1 MLKRR
6 LRNVSQSHRD
16 ARQRLLNRR
25 NRDFTYVLR
34 WTYTYLKVVKRGS
47 GAPDSQSN
55 SKAEAMPERSK
66 SDASATFDA

>member
-16 ARQRLLNRR
+16 ARQWLLNRR
-25 NRDFTYVLR
+25 NRDFTYVLK
-34 WTYTYLKVVKRGS
+34 WTFTYSEMVKRGS